1 MRDVIQKIIA
11 TEGEAKLT
19 LEEARTEADR
29 IILEAQKKRYEVIER
44 ARQEAITEADKIM
57 ETEVESAEQIK
68 QKRLTEAA
76 AEIESQIQLEPA
88 SRKWAIEEVVRC
100 VCKQS

>member
-1 MRDVIQKIIA
+1 
-11 TEGEAKLT
+11 
-19 LEEARTEADR
+19 
-29 IILEAQKKRYEVIER
+29 
-44 ARQEAITEADKIM
+44 M

-76 AEIESQIQLEPA
+76 AEIDSQIQLEPA